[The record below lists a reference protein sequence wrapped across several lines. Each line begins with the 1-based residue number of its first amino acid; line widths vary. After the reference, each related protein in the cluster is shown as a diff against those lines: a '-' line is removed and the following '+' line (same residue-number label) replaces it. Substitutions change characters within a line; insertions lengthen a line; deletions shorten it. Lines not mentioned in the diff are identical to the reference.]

1 MLRTAH
7 VRARIAETLHRFG
20 PRSSGAAFATVGDGI
35 ELIDQAVVA
44 LLGEMSRAA
53 TDSARSQSALAALP
67 HGIILADRGG
77 RVIWRNPAAAE
88 FVDARHGAALVEPA
102 VNTVIADSLTGG
114 SARRRVDLFGPPRRV
129 FELRALV
136 LAAPAPSIDR
146 PRADGGDRGGRGE
159 GGEAALGVMVLVDDI
174 SEHLRLES
182 VRRDFV
188 ANVSHELKTPIGAIG
203 VLSETLVGENDPATV
218 DRLAGRI
225 QIEAFRLART
235 VDDLLQLGQIEG
247 DASATPEKV
256 LIGQVV
262 EEAVERTAAT
272 ADLADVSITVFP
284 VPSDLSVV
292 GDRRQLVSAL
302 SNLLE
307 NAVKYSEGG
316 REVEVTVRRSG
327 NGEGSETGAVVG
339 DLTGTEVSDR
349 DTHQRDTDGPDRVEV
364 EVVDHG
370 IGIPSADLERV
381 FERFYRVDPARSR
394 DTGGTG
400 LGLAIVRHVAQRHGG
415 DVTVRSIEGQG
426 STFTLSLP
434 SSALEERP

>member
-1 MLRTAH
+1 ML
-7 VRARIAETLHRFG
+7 I
-20 PRSSGAAFATVGDGI
+20 PVG
-35 ELIDQAVVA
+35 
-44 LLGEMSRAA
+44 R
-53 TDSARSQSALAALP
+53 SARMLLA
-67 HGIILADRGG
+67 R
-77 RVIWRNPAAAE
+77 
-88 FVDARHGAALVEPA
+88 
-102 VNTVIADSLTGG
+102 
-114 SARRRVDLFGPPRRV
+114 
-129 FELRALV
+129 
-136 LAAPAPSIDR
+136 
-146 PRADGGDRGGRGE
+146 
-159 GGEAALGVMVLVDDI
+159 DI
-174 SEHLRLES
+174 SAINRLEQM
-182 VRRDFV
+182 RRDFV